1 MTYDISPLI
10 VEKAPL
16 ILAEIH
22 KAQSILLHCH
32 PSPDPDSVGSVLATK
47 FTLQSMGKKVTVIK
61 GDSDIPEAFMH
72 FPGATEII
80 NKNFFEINPNDYD
93 LFIVLD
99 AGSIE
104 QISRLGVFP
113 IPFPIPTIVID
124 HHASNKGYASLVN
137 LVESNYPATAQV
149 LFDLFIL
156 WNVTM
161 TSDIAANLFIGI
173 YTDTGGFRYTGTTAK
188 TLNIVSSLITYV
200 LDFTILISRMENS
213 NKPEDIA
220 FRALALSSIEI
231 FLNGKLALAIVPFEK
246 LVEKNIPVGHA
257 HANAVSSTMRSVG
270 QWLVTGTLIEVAP
283 SLIKLS
289 FRSKDG
295 EQFDVS
301 KLTVA
306 LGGGGHKAAAGASM
320 KMSLKE
326 AKELVV
332 SKAKE
337 LYNF

>member
-1 MTYDISPLI
+1 MNSDISPLI

-16 ILAEIH
+16 ILAEIQ

-47 FTLQSMGKKVTVIK
+47 FALQGMGKKVTVIK

-72 FPGATEII
+72 FPGASEIVSQ
-80 NKNFFEINPNDYD
+80 NFFEINPSDYD
-93 LFIVLD
+93 LFLILD
-99 AGSIE
+99 SGSIE
-104 QISRLGVFP
+104 QVSRLAPFP
-113 IPFPIPTIVID
+113 VPFPIPTIVID
-124 HHASNKGYASLVN
+124 HHASNKGFGSLIN
-137 LVESNYPATAQV
+137 LIESTYPATAQV
-149 LFDLFIL
+149 LYDLFIL
-156 WNVTM
+156 WNVFM
-161 TSDIAANLFIGI
+161 NHDIAANLFMGI
-173 YTDTGGFRYTGTTAK
+173 YTDTGGFKYAGTTAK
-188 TLNIVSSLITYV
+188 TLSIASALIAY
-200 LDFTILISRMENS
+200 LPDFTGLISRMENS

-220 FRALALSSIEI
+220 FRALALSSIET
-231 FLNGKLALAIVPFEK
+231 FLDGKLALAIVPLAK

-257 HANAVSSTMRSVG
+257 HANAISSTMRSVG

-283 SLIKLS
+283 GLIKLS

-320 KMSLKE
+320 TMSLE
-326 AKELVV
+326 DAKTLVV

-337 LYNF
+337 LYNL

>member
-1 MTYDISPLI
+1 MTSDISPLI

-16 ILAEIH
+16 ILLEIH

-47 FTLQSMGKKVTVIK
+47 FALQAMGKKVTVIQ

-80 NKNFFEINPNDYD
+80 DKNFFEINATDYD

-99 AGSIE
+99 AGSVE
-104 QISRLGVFP
+104 QISKLGVFP

-124 HHASNKGYASLVN
+124 HHASNKGYASLIN
-137 LVESNYPATAQV
+137 LVESSYPATAQV
-149 LFDLFIL
+149 LFDLFTV
-156 WNVTM
+156 WNVIM
-161 TSDIAANLFIGI
+161 TPDIAANLFMGI
-173 YTDTGGFRYTGTTAK
+173 YTDTGGFKYPGTTSR
-188 TLNIVSSLITYV
+188 TLTIASSLISYV
-200 LDFTILISRMENS
+200 PNFSLLISRMENS
-213 NKPEDIA
+213 NTPEDIA
-220 FRALALSSIEI
+220 FRALALSSIET
-231 FLNGKLALAIVPFEK
+231 FFNGKLALAVVSFEK

-257 HANAVSSTMRSVG
+257 HANAVSPALRSVG
-270 QWLVTGTLIEVAP
+270 QWLITGTLIEVAP
-283 SLIKLS
+283 GLIKLS

-301 KLTVA
+301 KLTVT

-320 KMSLKE
+320 KTSLQE
-326 AKELVV
+326 AKDLVV

-337 LYNF
+337 LYNL